1 MQLTANVR
9 VVLVVF
15 TLKISKIDAVDLD
28 VMGVKTGTV
37 SFFVPFLNGIRLLK

>member
-1 MQLTANVR
+1 MITNKKADLMIGFYR
-9 VVLVVF
+9 
-15 TLKISKIDAVDLD
+15 DGLD